1 MHGSSWYIIKVT
13 KFSIIWRGSWS
24 WNWTLPLTHFSP
36 PILTNSLSNGL
47 RYQRAITAL
56 PDAPSMTLTF
66 LAQQFLMEF
75 VAKIYV
81 IVLLVYSTV
90 SLSRPMSSILQFLLI
105 VFQFCWHWGISRTS
119 FLHLLQNPID
129 IFYTIP

>member
-1 MHGSSWYIIKVT
+1 MHGSSWYIIKIS

-36 PILTNSLSNGL
+36 TILTNSLSSGL
-47 RYQRAITAL
+47 RYQSAITAL
-56 PDAPSMTLTF
+56 FDAPSMTLTF

-90 SLSRPMSSILQFLLI
+90 SLSRPMSSISHFLLI
-105 VFQFCWHWGISRTS
+105 VFQFCWHRGISRTS
-119 FLHLLQNPID
+119 FLYLLQNPID